1 MSNRSWAASVA
12 GVATAIV
19 ALAFAAPTTS
29 FAEDKAPSGASGAA
43 TTVPVQVVTLDQSVA
58 QALANG
64 PEARISRANLG
75 LARAQY
81 DDAASA
87 NGFAVTGTLGYD
99 RTPFTTGYTQAG
111 QAFQIIQ
118 NNIEGGLTLAA
129 PLSTTVS
136 LSGTHSLTELATL
149 AQSTNLALTASAAV
163 WDGYPGGQSLASA
176 RIASYTLQG
185 TESSESAS
193 QKTIVYNVK
202 QAYYTLLGQQRQI
215 AILVQTLAQREA
227 ELAKTQALY
236 GAQSV
241 SAIDLKQ
248 AQVNQLQ
255 ADLDLRKARGLL
267 EVDREQLSNLM
278 GWPADTVYEAAEVPD
293 MSTPSLDVDA
303 AVKAAL
309 ASREDFRQVQL
320 SLQSSD
326 VSLDLKRALA
336 SPTVSVNTGVTWNQD
351 WTDSLNRTTFRAGVS
366 VKAPVIDSGALGA
379 QVREASMQKEK
390 LRIQQAQLASSIATN
405 VKSSVFGLQDL
416 LARVDLARQ
425 SLELAQDQYDL
436 AELQFGSGVIS
447 NLDVLTAS
455 VALTTAKV
463 NLAAARSSAQ
473 LGVLA
478 LQNAM
483 GL

>member
-1 MSNRSWAASVA
+1 MRNRSRTAHGVW
-12 GVATAIV
+12 VATTIA
-19 ALAFAAPTTS
+19 ALAIASSLPAGAAPM
-29 FAEDKAPSGASGAA
+29 
-43 TTVPVQVVTLDQSVA
+43 VTLSQSVT

-64 PEARISRANLG
+64 PDVRISRANLG

-99 RTPFTTGYTQAG
+99 RTPFTTGYTPAG
-111 QAFQIIQ
+111 NAIQIIQ
-118 NNIEGGLTLAA
+118 NNIQGGLAIAA
-129 PLSTTVS
+129 PLSTSVN
-136 LSGTHSLTELATL
+136 LSGTHSITELSTL
-149 AQSTNLALTASAAV
+149 QQSTSLSLTASAAV
-163 WDGYPGGQSLASA
+163 WDGYPGGQALASA
-176 RIASYTLQG
+176 RIASYNLQG
-185 TESSESAS
+185 TESTESAN

-215 AILVQTLAQREA
+215 AILVETLAQREA
-227 ELAKTQALY
+227 ELAKTQALFD
-236 GAQSV
+236 AHSV
-241 SAIDLKQ
+241 SQIDLKQ
-248 AQVNQLQ
+248 AQVNRLQ

-267 EVDREQLSNLM
+267 EVDREQLSNIT
-278 GWPADTVYEAAEVPD
+278 GWPAGTVYDVAEVED
-293 MSTPSLDVDA
+293 MLVPSLEVTA

-309 ASREDFRQVQL
+309 ASREDFRQIRL

-336 SPTVSVNTGVTWNQD
+336 SPTVSVNTGLSWNQD
-351 WTDSLNRTTFRAGVS
+351 WTDSINKTTLRAGVS
-366 VKAPVIDSGALGA
+366 VKAPVIDSGTLGA
-379 QVREASMQKEK
+379 QVREASIQKEK
-390 LRIQQAQLASSIATN
+390 LRIQGDQLASAIATG
-405 VKSSVFGLQDL
+405 VKNAVFSLQDL

-425 SLELAQDQYDL
+425 SLELAQNQYDL
-436 AELQFGSGVIS
+436 AELQFASGVIS

-455 VALTTAKV
+455 VALTSAKV

-478 LQNAM
+478 LQSAM